1 MKKLQHCRLHVLDRH
16 LLVDIRLDYHAA
28 AHPSF
33 SRCQC
38 LGICAILTVDNS
50 ASARY
55 VLDEYE
61 VISFHNDCPLKI
73 FNRLAPLLAEATAR
87 TSSPAP
93 WFGD

>member
-16 LLVDIRLDYHAA
+16 LLVDIRLYYRAA

-33 SRCQC
+33 SRCQR

-55 VLDEYE
+55 VLDENY
-61 VISFHNDCPLKI
+61 VVCCHSWGGTDAPTM
-73 FNRLAPLLAEATAR
+73 RLTKTAR
-87 TSSPAP
+87 I
-93 WFGD
+93 